1 MRIEALEYFLEI
13 ANCRSFLRASD
24 NLFISQQ
31 GLSKSMR
38 TLEGELGVTLF
49 QKSGRGIELT
59 KEGSILKSYALEIV
73 QQNDRLREHLFKM
86 QVNSSGSHETVSVYA
101 TSYVCNAIY
110 NFLDIELSECG
121 LDNCSIS
128 ECELN
133 EIISAIECGDTSFGL
148 VNILEEDV
156 SKLTEFPYLKFTPFL
171 SMRITVRA
179 SKNLAEQYAN
189 SVITLQQL
197 SKLPLAYF
205 NEPVLNKFVKRAF
218 GESGLEYPALVL
230 HSTNIERIYSLVK
243 NSKAVTFSDTF
254 TQSAREH
261 DDAVLPLELEPSQW
275 FFVGVLESP
284 SLEHNAHQLAY
295 VQQLRALIRFKHR
308 HYLSKYAL

>member
-1 MRIEALEYFLEI
+1 MRIEVLEYFLEI

-31 GLSKSMR
+31 GLSKAMR
-38 TLEGELGVTLF
+38 ALEGELGVVLF
-49 QKSGRGIELT
+49 RKSGRGIELT
-59 KEGSILKSYALEIV
+59 EEGLIVKTHALEIV
-73 QQNDRLREHLFKM
+73 QQNDRLREHLFKR
-86 QVNSSGSHETVSVYA
+86 QVNSSGSHETVPVYA

-110 NFLDIELSECG
+110 SLLDSELNEYG

-133 EIISAIECGDTSFGL
+133 EIISAIDKGDTSFGL

-156 SKLTEFPYLKFTPFL
+156 EQLNEFPYLKFTPIL
-171 SMRITVRA
+171 TMRITVKT
-179 SKNLAEQYAN
+179 SKSFAPQYPNGA
-189 SVITLQQL
+189 ITLEEL

-218 GESGLEYPALVL
+218 GESGLEYPLVL
-230 HSTNIERIYSLVK
+230 HSTNIERIYSLVRS
-243 NSKAVTFSDTF
+243 SKAVTFSDTF
-254 TQSAREH
+254 TQAAREP
-261 DDAVLPLELEPSQW
+261 DDTVLLLELEPSQW
-275 FFVGVLESP
+275 FFVGILENA
-284 SLEHNAHQLAY
+284 SLKNNADQLAY

-308 HYLSKYAL
+308 HYLSKYTL